1 MNMNDVRNNGLSVNL
16 RNLTVEQTEEAKNTQ
31 NIKYRYPHSISA
43 RSRKKPPVSTYLG
56 MIREEYL
63 GNGMQGLFGPREDPI
78 DGGAADQSGEIA
90 APVPQCITLRGHAQ
104 DHVQIPY
111 RPGQEE

>member
-1 MNMNDVRNNGLSVNL
+1 
-16 RNLTVEQTEEAKNTQ
+16 
-31 NIKYRYPHSISA
+31 
-43 RSRKKPPVSTYLG
+43 

-90 APVPQCITLRGHAQ
+90 ATVPQCITLRGHAQ